1 MDFYEITL
9 ERPEGEEQIIVV
21 GTVRVMGDT
30 STVFRKKV
38 DEVRVEDAPLEI
50 SEGSMVTFDRD
61 VTGTLDIKITDGFHT
76 SEYEVVAKITLTEET
91 ELPIIPVEQ
100 V

>member
-9 ERPEGEEQIIVV
+9 ERVEGEEQIIVV

-30 STVFRKKV
+30 SRAFSQTVNAA
-38 DEVRVEDAPLEI
+38 RVEGTPLEI
-50 SEGSMVTFDRD
+50 SEGSVVTFNRD

-76 SEYEVVAKITLTEET
+76 SEHEVVAKITLTEDT